1 MTAPL
6 HLVRRW
12 TAGEPS
18 PLVAPPG
25 LVVRTLGP
33 GDAGSLGRLL
43 YTGFGTSGPD
53 GFASAEEAAHEAR
66 DTLGGKW
73 GPLVRAASL
82 AGVADGVMVAAALV
96 VYDDAHDLRPLLT
109 FLVTDPGHRR
119 RGVGAH
125 LLREA
130 IRRLDRLGVYELHLA
145 VDAGNAARVLYARAG
160 FRPA

>member
-25 LVVRTLGP
+25 LVVRTFAP

-43 YTGFGTSGPD
+43 YNGFGTSGP
-53 GFASAEEAAHEAR
+53 
-66 DTLGGKW
+66 
-73 GPLVRAASL
+73 
-82 AGVADGVMVAAALV
+82 
-96 VYDDAHDLRPLLT
+96 
-109 FLVTDPGHRR
+109 DPGHRR

-130 IRRLDRLGVYELHLA
+130 ICRLDRLGVYELHLA
-145 VDAGNAARVLYARAG
+145 VDAGNAARELYARAG

>member
-12 TAGEPS
+12 IAGEPS

-25 LVVRTLGP
+25 LVVRTLDP
-33 GDAGSLGRLL
+33 GDAGPRGCLL
-43 YTGFGTSGPD
+43 WDGFGAGGPD
-53 GFASAEEAAHEAR
+53 GFHSAGVAAGEAR
-66 DTLGGKW
+66 ETLGGKW

-82 AGVADGVMVAAALV
+82 AGV
-96 VYDDAHDLRPLLT
+96 
-109 FLVTDPGHRR
+109 RR

-145 VDAGNAARVLYARAG
+145 VEAGNPARELYARAG
-160 FRPA
+160 LGPA